1 VIFKYNKGFRGV
13 ISSEDLNDK
22 FALLVGDNYVISGMT
37 VTPHGGNNAVIV
49 GPGEMIIKGC
59 TIFAEGAGTTLTLP
73 VSSEAE
79 GTTYTILAT
88 YDHLAQTTQI
98 SYNASGVIGENEVL
112 IATVFMA
119 FEQSVITLEDITM
132 TDKEMPTL
140 ENAGGGNVAVGEEVP
155 EAKALLWVDTSG
167 DPEPIADRVGNLEIL
182 KTQDKTNIVNALN
195 EVASS
200 SKYAEV
206 KTYFEALEDTQTFAI
221 SFEFFNPAGDAVT
234 LSYEG
239 LELYEGVNYTREG
252 ALVTLLGDFV
262 LTAGKRIN
270 IAIRKNIMELPD
282 PGDMIDGSM
291 LQTGSL
297 IETKLSVNLQEK
309 INRLNDVLNYG
320 IATTEEARAGTSDVK
335 YMTPQKTM
343 DTVKEYNKILYNGSY
358 YYVRFGIDPEDPEN
372 VGIVLTLA
380 E

>member
-88 YDHLAQTTQI
+88 YNHLAQTTQI

-119 FEQSVITLEDITM
+119 FGQSVITLDDITM

-140 ENAGGGNVAVGEEVP
+140 ENAGGGNVAVGEDEP
-155 EAKALLWVDTSG
+155 AAKALLWVDTTA
-167 DPEPIADRVGNLEIL
+167 DPDPITDRVGNLSLL

-200 SKYAEV
+200 SRYAEV

-239 LELYEGVNYTREG
+239 LELYEGVNYTKEG
-252 ALVTLLGDFV
+252 ALITLLGDFV
-262 LTAGKRIN
+262 LVAGKRIN
-270 IAIRKNIMELPD
+270 IAIRKNIMVLPA
-282 PGDMIDGSM
+282 PEEMIDGSM

-309 INRLNDVLNYG
+309 VNRLNDVLNYG
-320 IATTEEARAGTSDVK
+320 VATTEEARTGTSDVK

-343 DTVKEYNKILYNGSY
+343 MQLRSITKFYTTGHIIMLN
-358 YYVRFGIDPEDPEN
+358 
-372 VGIVLTLA
+372 LA
-380 E
+380 